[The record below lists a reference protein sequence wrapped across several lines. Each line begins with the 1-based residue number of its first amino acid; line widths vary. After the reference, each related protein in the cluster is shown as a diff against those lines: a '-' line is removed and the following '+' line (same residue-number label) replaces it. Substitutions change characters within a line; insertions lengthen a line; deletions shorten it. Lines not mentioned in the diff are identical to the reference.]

1 MLQAKDANAD
11 TQDADYA
18 RNSMGASDPAR
29 YVNRELS
36 WLEFN
41 QRVLEEALNPAN
53 PLVERVRFL
62 SISGNNLDE
71 FLMVRVSGVIEQVEA
86 GLTTPSM
93 DGMTPSELL
102 TAARARVKRFTVE
115 QQACWKELR
124 RELAEKDIFIVEPPE
139 LTGDDRAILEAFF
152 ASHVFP
158 VVTPL
163 AIDPAHPFPFIPNLE
178 LSIVA
183 EVVRHDGHRF
193 NAIVSIPGRLKRFVS
208 LPAPSG
214 AARFARVEDV
224 IQLFADRLFPKCQIG
239 AKGLFRVVRDLD
251 IEFAED
257 SADMVK
263 DFEAAI
269 KQRQRGSVIRLEIA
283 AGTPASL
290 GAFVASQLGV
300 EPDEVVEE
308 TGLLALSRLS
318 QLCSVERPELKFPS
332 FIARFPERV
341 RQFDGDVFAAI
352 RDKGFVV
359 HHPYETFDVVL
370 QYLQQAARDPAV
382 LAIKQT
388 IYRTSSDSPIIK
400 ALIEA
405 AENGKS
411 VTAVVEL
418 KARFDEEANIF
429 WSRKMERA
437 GVKVVYG
444 FADLKTHAKL
454 SMVVREEASGLVTYC
469 HIGTGNYHQIT
480 ARIYTDLSVF
490 TADPAIGRDVAAIFN
505 FITGYGEPDK
515 MERMAIS
522 PISAKPRLLEH
533 IEAEIAHA
541 KAGRPAVIWVKC
553 NSLADPE
560 IIDAFYRASAAGVH
574 IEMVVRGI
582 CCLRPQVPGLS
593 ENIRV
598 KSIVGRYL
606 EHSRIYAFG
615 NGQGLPHPDALLYI
629 SSADLMPRN
638 LDRRVETLMP
648 IVQPTLHE
656 QILDQVLLANLLD
669 NVQSWTILEDGTCE
683 RIHPAADEEAF
694 SAQNYF
700 MTNPSLSGRGKAMA
714 QSQPR
719 KLAELVALAHSKAHG
734 AS

>member
-1 MLQAKDANAD
+1 MSL
-11 TQDADYA
+11 TQYAETDADPVPANDAA
-18 RNSMGASDPAR
+18 RF
-29 YVNRELS
+29 VNRELS

-53 PLVERVRFL
+53 PLIERVRFL

-71 FLMVRVSGVIEQVEA
+71 FLMVRVSGVIEQVE
-86 GLTTPSM
+86 GGVTSPSM
-93 DGMTPSELL
+93 DGLTPAELL
-102 TAARARVKRFTVE
+102 PALASRVKKFSAD
-115 QQACWKELR
+115 QHDCWRQLR
-124 RELAEKDIFIVEPPE
+124 RELAAQRIFIVEPSE
-139 LTGDDRAILEAFF
+139 LTGADLEVVAAYF
-152 ASHVFP
+152 ASHVYP
-158 VVTPL
+158 VVTPI
-163 AIDPAHPFPFIPNLE
+163 AVDPAHPFPFIPNLE
-178 LSIVA
+178 LSVVA
-183 EVVRHDGHRF
+183 EVARHDGHRF
-193 NAIVSIPGRLKRFVS
+193 NAILSIPGRLKRFVA
-208 LPAPSG
+208 LPAQAG
-214 AARFARVEDV
+214 AARFARIEDV
-224 IQLFADRLFPKCQIG
+224 IQLCADRLFPHCRIG

-251 IEFAED
+251 IEFAEETN
-257 SADMVK
+257 DMVK

-269 KQRQRGSVIRLEIA
+269 KERQRGSVIRLEFA
-283 AGTPASL
+283 AGTPDPL
-290 GAFVASQLGV
+290 RDFVKRELGV
-300 EPDEVVEE
+300 EANEVVEE
-308 TGLLALSRLS
+308 SGLLALSRLS
-318 QLCSVERPELKFPS
+318 QLCSVERPDLKFPG
-332 FIARFPERV
+332 FQARFPERV
-341 RQFDGDVFAAI
+341 REFDGVVFAAI

-418 KARFDEEANIF
+418 KARFDEEANIL

-454 SMVVREEASGLVTYC
+454 SMVVREEAAGLTTYC
-469 HIGTGNYHQIT
+469 HVGTGNYHQIT

-490 TADPAIGRDVAAIFN
+490 TADPGIGRDVAAIFN
-505 FITGYGEPDK
+505 FITGYGEPEK
-515 MERMAIS
+515 LERLAIS
-522 PISAKPRLLEH
+522 PLSIKPRLLGH

-541 KAGRPAVIWVKC
+541 KAGRPAVIWAKC

-574 IEMVVRGI
+574 IELVVRGI

-615 NGQGLPHPDALLYI
+615 NGQGLPNPDAPLYI

-638 LDRRVETLMP
+638 LDRRVETLLP
-648 IVQPTLHE
+648 IFQPTLHA
-656 QILDQVLLANLLD
+656 QILEQVLLANLLD
-669 NVQSWTILEDGTCE
+669 NVQSWEIQPDGTGE
-683 RIHPAADEEAF
+683 RLAPGPDEEAF

-700 MTNPSLSGRGKAMA
+700 MTNPSLSGRGAA
-714 QSQPR
+714 LAESQPR
-719 KLAELVALAHSKAHG
+719 KLAELVALAHSKGHDAL
-734 AS
+734 

>member
-1 MLQAKDANAD
+1 MSLTQYAETDVNQADPVPAND
-11 TQDADYA
+11 SA
-18 RNSMGASDPAR
+18 RF
-29 YVNRELS
+29 VNRELS

-53 PLVERVRFL
+53 PLIERVRFL

-71 FLMVRVSGVIEQVEA
+71 FLMVRVSGVIEQVE
-86 GLTTPSM
+86 GGVTSPSM
-93 DGMTPSELL
+93 DGLTPSELL
-102 TAARARVKRFTVE
+102 PALASRVRKFSAD
-115 QQACWKELR
+115 QHDCWRQLR
-124 RELAEKDIFIVEPPE
+124 RELAAQRIFIVEPSE
-139 LTGDDRAILEAFF
+139 LTGADLEVVAAYF

-158 VVTPL
+158 VVTPI
-163 AIDPAHPFPFIPNLE
+163 AVDPAHPFPFIPNLE
-178 LSIVA
+178 LSVVA
-183 EVVRHDGHRF
+183 EVARHDGHRF
-193 NAIVSIPGRLKRFVS
+193 NAILSIPGRLKRFVA
-208 LPAPSG
+208 LPAPAG
-214 AARFARVEDV
+214 AARFARIEDV
-224 IQLFADRLFPKCQIG
+224 IQLCADRLFPQCRIG

-251 IEFAED
+251 IEFAEETN
-257 SADMVK
+257 DMVK

-269 KQRQRGSVIRLEIA
+269 KERQRGSVIRLEFA
-283 AGTPASL
+283 AGTPDPL
-290 GAFVASQLGV
+290 RDFVKRELGV
-300 EPDEVVEE
+300 EANEVVEE
-308 TGLLALSRLS
+308 SGLLALSRLS
-318 QLCSVERPELKFPS
+318 QLCSVERPDLKFPG
-332 FIARFPERV
+332 FQARFPERV
-341 RQFDGDVFAAI
+341 REFDGDVFAAI

-418 KARFDEEANIF
+418 KARFDEEANIL

-454 SMVVREEASGLVTYC
+454 SMVVREEAAGLTTYC
-469 HIGTGNYHQIT
+469 HVGTGNYHQIT

-490 TADPAIGRDVAAIFN
+490 TADPGIGRDVAAIFN
-505 FITGYGEPDK
+505 FITGYGEPEK
-515 MERMAIS
+515 LERLAIS
-522 PISAKPRLLEH
+522 PLSIKPRLLGH

-541 KAGRPAVIWVKC
+541 RAGRPAVIWAKC

-574 IEMVVRGI
+574 IELVVRGI

-615 NGQGLPHPDALLYI
+615 NGQGLPNPDAPLYI

-638 LDRRVETLMP
+638 LDRRVETLLP
-648 IVQPTLHE
+648 IFQPTLHA
-656 QILDQVLLANLLD
+656 QILEQVLLANLLD
-669 NVQSWTILEDGTCE
+669 NVQSWEIQPDGTGE
-683 RIHPAADEEAF
+683 RLAPGPDEEAF

-700 MTNPSLSGRGKAMA
+700 MTNPSLSGRGAA
-714 QSQPR
+714 LAESQPR
-719 KLAELVALAHSKAHG
+719 KLAELVALAHSKGHDAL
-734 AS
+734 